1 MLNTLEGRLEN
12 ANSLSMKE
20 KHETEIKKEI
30 KKLQQHRNFF
40 KQLLKDNE
48 VKDKSKISEAR
59 RLIEEQMEKF
69 RELEKEY
76 KSKKLTKVTYQNH
89 NELESKFIEGSS
101 DNSDAHSHQDC
112 SSYASQGESEPE
124 EETKTQAVAVEETH
138 DFTQVAAPSQSDKDW
153 FNVVFA
159 ESIRKQ
165 TTRFEQIIAQE
176 KQQKPRKKQKQSL
189 GQAHLRQLESR
200 LQANNQVLA
209 SLGEI

>member
-40 KQLLKDNE
+40 RQLLKDNE

-76 KSKKLTKVTYQNH
+76 KSKKLTKVTFQNH

-101 DNSDAHSHQDC
+101 DDSDPDSHSQQESC
-112 SSYASQGESEPE
+112 SYGSQGESEPE
-124 EETKTQAVAVEETH
+124 EETKT
-138 DFTQVAAPSQSDKDW
+138 
-153 FNVVFA
+153 
-159 ESIRKQ
+159 
-165 TTRFEQIIAQE
+165 
-176 KQQKPRKKQKQSL
+176 
-189 GQAHLRQLESR
+189 
-200 LQANNQVLA
+200 
-209 SLGEI
+209 